1 MTPLALCCRLP
12 KAVVAY
18 PCCGPTAEKIGFRLG
33 GAVSTKINASYFLQT
48 ALVRFADGRKEYN
61 HTHIPTSV
69 VVYEST
75 DLVQWDYLATMAN
88 ADDFPESEE
97 GKCEARETAVA
108 KREKRQSQR
117 RPSES
122 A

>member
-1 MTPLALCCRLP
+1 LALCCRLP
-12 KAVVAY
+12 KGVVAY

-88 ADDFPESEE
+88 ADDFPESVE
-97 GKCEARETAVA
+97 GKCDARETAVA